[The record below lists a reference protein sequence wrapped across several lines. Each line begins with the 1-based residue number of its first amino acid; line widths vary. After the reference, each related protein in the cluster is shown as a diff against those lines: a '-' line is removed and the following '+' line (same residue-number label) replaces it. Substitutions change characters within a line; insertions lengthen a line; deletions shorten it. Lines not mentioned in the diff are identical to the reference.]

1 MALEDL
7 HLKTEDSSMLDT
19 LMVVY
24 FTSFRNEILSTER
37 HIEKSGQD
45 EVNCCLF
52 SLVSG
57 HCLQLLWGTHT
68 CK

>member
-24 FTSFRNEILSTER
+24 FTSFRNEILSAER

-52 SLVSG
+52 SL
-57 HCLQLLWGTHT
+57 
-68 CK
+68 